1 MLYRYAKYL
10 GMDTSVS
17 SDLSKFSDK
26 ASVSAFAQ
34 EAMQWAVGNGIIA
47 GTSSGT
53 LNPSGYATRVQ
64 VAVMLQ
70 RMVALMVR

>member
-47 GTSSGT
+47 GTSNGT